1 MKLSR
6 LILIIILGFA
16 LLFTNSS
23 PVNAIPPLPSS
34 FWGTVTVNGASV
46 PAGLT
51 ISAWINGVQYAV
63 TTTLIYGSDSVYSLS
78 VPGDDPSTTGMIEGG
93 TQGQTIVFII
103 DQLSAIQTGTWHNGS
118 NLELNLTAAGYRIFL
133 PLIGR

>member
-6 LILIIILGFA
+6 LILTIILGFA
-16 LLFTNSS
+16 LLFWNSS
-23 PVNAIPPLPSS
+23 PVDAVPPLPSN

-46 PAGLT
+46 PAGLP

-63 TTTLIYGSDSVYSLS
+63 TTTFIYGSDSVYSLS
-78 VPGDDPSTTGMIEGG
+78 VPGDDLSTAGMIEGG

-103 DQLSAIQTGTWHNGS
+103 DQLSALQTGTWQSGS